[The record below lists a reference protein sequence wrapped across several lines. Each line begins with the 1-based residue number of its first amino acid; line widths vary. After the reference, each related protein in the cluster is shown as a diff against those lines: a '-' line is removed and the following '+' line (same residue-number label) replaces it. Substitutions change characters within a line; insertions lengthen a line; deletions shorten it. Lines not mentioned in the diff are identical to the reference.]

1 MLIDIRH
8 EGSHRDLPSLRLL
21 RLASVTAL
29 NWLRFYYWIP
39 QKNAIPYQSG
49 KSANV
54 RKEITSRLRELA
66 FILKMKRH
74 SGSSCSEVKGKR
86 AKHNEQLMGAIVHG
100 RNKLFSLMAGKSQ
113 SSKYVGSRKQLAR
126 NLRNLARLY
135 SFFSSDVVSVLLEF
149 LLKGPNSTDTM
160 DSPDDFRINLNLE
173 VAQAVFDEWKPVVI
187 KFSKQEPELLL
198 SLLKALLDI
207 IESRKTIRDDFGG
220 ASFSLLQ
227 YDLETRRIAVLS
239 SLFAWLVLPLKGLKS
254 HHEEDQGSQTEVTFT
269 MPKPALI
276 GLMRRCL
283 YISDPENHELLGSAL
298 LLGKMADSSYV
309 KEKLHKLSLLTSL
322 YSRATE
328 DNPSDMKAEDL
339 IHQDKHLRQ
348 AAEKLELLKLRK
360 SSNPSALKTR
370 DENVKNTNIWTV
382 AKSWNPC
389 PIGMLPRAVGSSGCL
404 PVLDHDLDYKHE
416 VASTSIDKE
425 EHPESGQG
433 NKREPSCDIE
443 TLNDSSIKRM
453 RETENFDSSEA
464 NDLNVNISSDGLKG
478 QLLIGGVWRTVGDQ
492 ELEDIKS
499 RVGILVTTRKR

>member
-1 MLIDIRH
+1 M
-8 EGSHRDLPSLRLL
+8 
-21 RLASVTAL
+21 
-29 NWLRFYYWIP
+29 
-39 QKNAIPYQSG
+39 
-49 KSANV
+49 
-54 RKEITSRLRELA
+54 
-66 FILKMKRH
+66 
-74 SGSSCSEVKGKR
+74 
-86 AKHNEQLMGAIVHG
+86 
-100 RNKLFSLMAGKSQ
+100 
-113 SSKYVGSRKQLAR
+113 
-126 NLRNLARLY
+126 
-135 SFFSSDVVSVLLEF
+135 
-149 LLKGPNSTDTM
+149 
-160 DSPDDFRINLNLE
+160 
-173 VAQAVFDEWKPVVI
+173 
-187 KFSKQEPELLL
+187 
-198 SLLKALLDI
+198 
-207 IESRKTIRDDFGG
+207 
-220 ASFSLLQ
+220 
-227 YDLETRRIAVLS
+227 
-239 SLFAWLVLPLKGLKS
+239 LPLKGLKS